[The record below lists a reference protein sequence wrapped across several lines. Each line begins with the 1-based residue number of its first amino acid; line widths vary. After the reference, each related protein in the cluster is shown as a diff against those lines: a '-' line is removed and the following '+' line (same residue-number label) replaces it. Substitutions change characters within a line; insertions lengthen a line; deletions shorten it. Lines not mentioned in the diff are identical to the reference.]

1 MVKLRSNFRNYNVFN
16 VIFNNKELPFV
27 SFFNITNDTNVN
39 FMLQTLFNNVISEI
53 NYRF

>member
-16 VIFNNKELPFV
+16 VILNNKELP
-27 SFFNITNDTNVN
+27 TNDTNVN